1 MGEGWQPQR
10 TRHKATG
17 KMQRAKDGKHE
28 RDRAIAV
35 QAANNSGLQ
44 SAAAQL
50 QWSDIRT
57 VTGAGTAT
65 VQTL

>member
-1 MGEGWQPQR
+1 
-10 TRHKATG
+10 
-17 KMQRAKDGKHE
+17 MQRATEVKHE
-28 RDRAIAV
+28 CDWAIAM
-35 QAANNSGLQ
+35 QASNNSGQ
-44 SAAAQL
+44 ESAAAQL